1 MKALTSEQVAHGLST
16 LPGGGWSVEK
26 GQIQRTF
33 QFKDFLASMAF
44 VEKVAA
50 YAERVQHHPDI
61 LVRYNRVTLSVN
73 THDAAPPG
81 AGGALTEKDF
91 ALAAA
96 VNGMV

>member
-1 MKALTSEQVAHGLST
+1 MQALTPEQVVQGLST
-16 LPGGGWSVEK
+16 LPGGGWEQAG

-33 QFKDFLASMAF
+33 QFKDFVQAMAF

-61 LVRYNRVTLSVN
+61 LIRYSRVTLSVN
-73 THDAAPPG
+73 THDAAP
-81 AGGALTEKDF
+81 GGALTEKDM

-96 VNGMV
+96 ANGMV